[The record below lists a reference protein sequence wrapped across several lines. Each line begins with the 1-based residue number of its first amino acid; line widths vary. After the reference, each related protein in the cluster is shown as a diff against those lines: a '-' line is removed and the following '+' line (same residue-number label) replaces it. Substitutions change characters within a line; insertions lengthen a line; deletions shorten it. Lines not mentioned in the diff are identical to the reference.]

1 MKLQTV
7 SNNFG
12 MASVCSVPFQ
22 YIFTRGQGVKTFSLV
37 SRECARRDY
46 RIPQRRADGIVPA
59 NLPPEEQ
66 DAIFEKGF
74 PQDKGEPPATK
85 ETYQGAFVLD
95 PKPGIYLDEAIA
107 VLDYSSLVSGV
118 WCVCLLGVLADF
130 VSFVCSTHRPKSA
143 TTSARRPLCS
153 TPSIWA
159 TRAARS

>member
-1 MKLQTV
+1 MLGAV
-7 SNNFG
+7 
-12 MASVCSVPFQ
+12 Q

-59 NLPPEEQ
+59 NLMLEEQ
-66 DAIFEKGF
+66 DAIFERVSARQGRTASDEGDV
-74 PQDKGEPPATK
+74 P
-85 ETYQGAFVLD
+85 GAFVLD

-107 VLDYSSLVSGV
+107 VLDYSS
-118 WCVCLLGVLADF
+118 C
-130 VSFVCSTHRPKSA
+130 THHPKSA

>member
-1 MKLQTV
+1 MLGP
-7 SNNFG
+7 S
-12 MASVCSVPFQ
+12 AH
-22 YIFTRGQGVKTFSLV
+22 IDTFS
-37 SRECARRDY
+37 RD
-46 RIPQRRADGIVPA
+46 

-118 WCVCLLGVLADF
+118 WCVCF
-130 VSFVCSTHRPKSA
+130 HCVCCCLRRPKFPQKSG
-143 TTSARRPLCS
+143 T
-153 TPSIWA
+153 
-159 TRAARS
+159 